1 MESTNFFM
9 QTEEKTVGIVVA
21 SNDFGEN
28 DKIITLC
35 TFERGKISAM
45 VKGCKKQNARL
56 KLASSLFCF
65 GEFKILN
72 AKYSRVIEFNC
83 IESFFRLT
91 QSLKKFYLS
100 CAICETLKI
109 FMKEEELYP
118 EAVSEAVN
126 ALKNIEEAEGAGEE
140 FFFIRSFLKLL
151 SCFGYGIE
159 GGGCSVCG
167 KKPVFFS
174 FENGLCCEEHKAGK
188 GEYLSEKA
196 LFVLEQALSD
206 NDFSAGVNDS
216 KTKFGETLEKLDSNT
231 VKELFFIL
239 RHYFYFCSDKPNLPL
254 KTYFKEFIFDH

>member
-1 MESTNFFM
+1 M

-35 TFERGKISAM
+35 TFERGKISAL
-45 VKGCKKQNARL
+45 VKGCKKQNAKL

-65 GEFKILN
+65 GEFKLLN
-72 AKYSRVIEFNC
+72 AKFTRVTEFNC
-83 IESFFRLT
+83 IESFFKIT

-100 CAICETLKI
+100 CAICETLKV

-167 KKPVFFS
+167 TKPVFFS

-188 GEYLSEKA
+188 GEYLSENA
-196 LFVLEQALSD
+196 LSVLEQALSKK
-206 NDFSAGVNDS
+206 DFSESTNGSNSEFNVIL
-216 KTKFGETLEKLDSNT
+216 KKLDLNT
-231 VKELFFIL
+231 AKELFFIL
-239 RHYFYFCSDKPNLPL
+239 RHYFYFCSDKPNMPL
-254 KTYFKEFIFDH
+254 KSYFKEFVLND